1 MMIKLSRTF
10 LFSSAFSFLSNL
22 FFFYGSELTAA
33 SHSEEITKIDSF
45 LEKYQPHQVYF
56 QNQSDLDVEM
66 SLFFKNEIVPADNDV
81 ITWDP
86 SFPSSQ
92 AQRIIG
98 KTRGNEVRIR
108 NYGSQSFY
116 YPSSKKINISADS
129 TLKYSAPDYAFM
141 TGIIGEYDGS
151 VNIFRSGNNWV
162 VSFSKGTS
170 LPFDEKEIIRPYF
183 SLAYYN
189 ATYSFDFSLDE
200 ALSHYLTQS
209 VKEGY
214 NPNEWFNTEKY
225 QRYFETEINPFVDFL
240 LQRSVCLS
248 REDRILAV
256 NQNTT
261 LDDAIYTLLY
271 QLRYK
276 VLPQQLILKTEEPIA
291 PSLAA
296 ALVEKGF
303 LINPDSSL
311 QTETIP
317 GDFIEDRMPWF
328 KKYRAIQARDFI
340 GKTFTF
346 GAFEHNESGAF
357 LQCFTQ
363 FTLAEDGR
371 IDPSPHEN
379 EVRYR
384 FTEDN
389 HLEILNY
396 KDDVTSLF
404 VVKKQSNAGYY
415 GFLGKF
421 MDARQRHHFL
431 CTTDDLEQI
440 RGLFSDF
447 MVDTHS
453 RFEIFHTPGY
463 VSCDYSYD
471 NPFEEQVRRFFPHSE
486 DSLKHNH
493 NQMLKK
499 SEAIITQGKKLPVEE
514 RIEKI
519 SHHLWLTNAERPSY
533 PSSALVELCTD
544 EMGRMDLKNNFLHW
558 IWTNVELP
566 GLERELYLRGISFSR
581 KAPDEAFDN
590 PNIKQVCDR
599 LVETKL
605 FGIAVNPLKYAI
617 LKKFGGSVLDMGVV
631 LKPNNYELLSQFSF
645 IGYNVPEWKWG
656 VDIYCL
662 SAKSHHPIYEKMVDL
677 DSNLDSLSTDQRS
690 LILHSPLGDVCWMGM
705 ITYFLDAFKQSD
717 TTLLAEFGSCA
728 WTQRSRT
735 WINGTSGNNP
745 IKVQPLHQLEGKTQL
760 PIFSHTIEE
769 LEEDLCENLL

>member
-108 NYGSQSFY
+108 NYGSQSFH

-141 TGIIGEYDGS
+141 TGIIGEYDGA

-162 VSFSKGTS
+162 VSFSKGAS

-276 VLPQQLILKTEEPIA
+276 VLPQQLILKTQEPIA

-296 ALVEKGF
+296 ALVEKGL
-303 LINPDSSL
+303 LINPDFSL

-404 VVKKQSNAGYY
+404 VVKKQSNADYY

-440 RGLFSDF
+440 RSLFSDF

-463 VSCDYSYD
+463 VSCDYSYN

-631 LKPNNYELLSQFSF
+631 LKPNYYELLSQFSF
-645 IGYNVPEWKWG
+645 IGSNVPEWKWG
-656 VDIYCL
+656 LDIYCL
-662 SAKSHHPIYEKMVDL
+662 AAKSHHPVYQSLVALE
-677 DSNLDSLSTDQRS
+677 SNLDALNYNQRA
-690 LILHSPLGDVCWMGM
+690 LIKYSALGDVCWIGQM

-745 IKVQPLHQLEGKTQL
+745 IKVQPLHQLEGKTEL

-769 LEEDLCENLL
+769 LEEDLC